1 MSFSLPLPCCSTSI
15 QILQALTR
23 ASLFKVRGG
32 SLRKAWPQWQGQFWP
47 GNVISVILGLGFC
60 TSIIVDCQ
68 LQVVSQVIPF
78 SCSQLYVPL
87 RACPFLCYFC
97 VKMSFLLQHKVDTD
111 GNQVGLLFTQSY
123 FVCLLNVSFMVTERL
138 PCLLVGISIWSKYHH
153 ILYLLLYRHLFPL
166 KSSLPVIS
174 QFFSFLKKFQVTN
187 QLARILAI
195 V

>member
-1 MSFSLPLPCCSTSI
+1 MVQWCLFAKLYSDWLVSSRDRVLLGRLHIGLFPWLWGFGKRYSMLCPGTPSRHLSLT
-15 QILQALTR
+15 
-23 ASLFKVRGG
+23 LFVCLLGKFPVGRWWC
-32 SLRKAWPQWQGQFWP
+32 LV
-47 GNVISVILGLGFC
+47 NV
-60 TSIIVDCQ
+60 D
-68 LQVVSQVIPF
+68 
-78 SCSQLYVPL
+78 
-87 RACPFLCYFC
+87 R
-97 VKMSFLLQHKVDTD
+97 
-111 GNQVGLLFTQSY
+111 QSY